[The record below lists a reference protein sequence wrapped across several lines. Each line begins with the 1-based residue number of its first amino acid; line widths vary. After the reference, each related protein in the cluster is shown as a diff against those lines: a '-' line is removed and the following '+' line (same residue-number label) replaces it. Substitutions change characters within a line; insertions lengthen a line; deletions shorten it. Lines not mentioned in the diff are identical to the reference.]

1 MKNMELI
8 SLFKKNFTII
18 VLTFIAPIVVQAKI
32 KCWTNKE
39 GIKECGDRIPPQY
52 AQEASEEF
60 SDGGILLKKNPRA
73 KKIDQINRDN
83 KLANAQADKEKA
95 DQLLINMF
103 SNVTEIYSARDKKI
117 AQINQEIR
125 LIETRMQKLIENKL
139 KIESVIEKS
148 NPDGHDRIARLKK
161 DLNSTEDQI
170 EKSNQFILEK
180 ENELSLI
187 LQKYR
192 KDSERFIELQTSR

>member
-1 MKNMELI
+1 MELI

>member
-1 MKNMELI
+1 MELI

-52 AQEASEEF
+52 AQEASEEV

>member
-1 MKNMELI
+1 MELI
-8 SLFKKNFTII
+8 SLYKKNFAII
-18 VLTFIAPIVVQAKI
+18 FLTFIAPIVVQAKI

-60 SDGGILLKKNPRA
+60 SDGGILLKKNPKA
-73 KKIDQINRDN
+73 KKIDQVNQDN
-83 KLANAQADKEKA
+83 KLANAQANKEKA

-103 SNVTEIYSARDKKI
+103 SNVSEIYSARDKKI
-117 AQINQEIR
+117 EQINQEIR

-148 NPDGHDRIARLKK
+148 NPDGKDRIARLKN
-161 DLNSTEDQI
+161 DLISTEVQI

-180 ENELSLI
+180 ENELSLV
-187 LQKYR
+187 LQKYKR
-192 KDSERFIELQTSR
+192 DSERFIELQTNR

>member
-1 MKNMELI
+1 MELI
-8 SLFKKNFTII
+8 SLYKKNFAII

-73 KKIDQINRDN
+73 KKINQINQDN

-117 AQINQEIR
+117 AQINQEIK

-139 KIESVIEKS
+139 KIESVIKKS
-148 NPDGHDRIARLKK
+148 NPDGHDRIARLKN

-192 KDSERFIELQTSR
+192 KDSERFIELQSSR

>member
-1 MKNMELI
+1 MELI
-8 SLFKKNFTII
+8 SLYKKNFAII
-18 VLTFIAPIVVQAKI
+18 FLTFIAPIVVQAKI

-60 SDGGILLKKNPRA
+60 SDGGILLKKNPKA
-73 KKIDQINRDN
+73 KKIDQVNQDN
-83 KLANAQADKEKA
+83 KLANAQANKEKA

-103 SNVTEIYSARDKKI
+103 SNVSEIYSARDKKI
-117 AQINQEIR
+117 EQINQEIR

-148 NPDGHDRIARLKK
+148 NPDGKDRIARLKN
-161 DLNSTEDQI
+161 DLISTEVQI

-180 ENELSLI
+180 ENELSLV
-187 LQKYR
+187 
-192 KDSERFIELQTSR
+192 

>member
-1 MKNMELI
+1 MELI
-8 SLFKKNFTII
+8 SLYKKNFAII
-18 VLTFIAPIVVQAKI
+18 FLTFIAPIVVQAKI

-60 SDGGILLKKNPRA
+60 SDGGILLKKNPKA
-73 KKIDQINRDN
+73 KKIDQVNQDN
-83 KLANAQADKEKA
+83 KLANAQANKEKA

-103 SNVTEIYSARDKKI
+103 SNVSEIYSARDKKI
-117 AQINQEIR
+117 EQINQEIR

-148 NPDGHDRIARLKK
+148 NPDGKDRIARLKN
-161 DLNSTEDQI
+161 DLISTEVQI
-170 EKSNQFILEK
+170 EKINQFILEK
-180 ENELSLI
+180 ENELSLV
-187 LQKYR
+187 LQKYK
-192 KDSERFIELQTSR
+192 KDSERFIELQTNR

>member
-1 MKNMELI
+1 MELI
-8 SLFKKNFTII
+8 SLYKKNFAII
-18 VLTFIAPIVVQAKI
+18 FLTFIAPIVVQAKI

-60 SDGGILLKKNPRA
+60 SDGGILLKKNPKA
-73 KKIDQINRDN
+73 KKIDQVNQDN
-83 KLANAQADKEKA
+83 KLANAQANKEKA

-103 SNVTEIYSARDKKI
+103 SNVSEIYSARDKKI
-117 AQINQEIR
+117 EQINQEIR

-148 NPDGHDRIARLKK
+148 NPDGKDRIARLKN
-161 DLNSTEDQI
+161 DLISTEVQI

-180 ENELSLI
+180 ENELSLV
-187 LQKYR
+187 LQKYK
-192 KDSERFIELQTSR
+192 KDSERFIELQTNR

>member
-8 SLFKKNFTII
+8 SLYKKNFAII
-18 VLTFIAPIVVQAKI
+18 FLTFIAPIVVQAKI

-60 SDGGILLKKNPRA
+60 SDGGILLKKNPKA
-73 KKIDQINRDN
+73 KKIDQVNQDN
-83 KLANAQADKEKA
+83 KLANAQANKEKA

-103 SNVTEIYSARDKKI
+103 SNVSEIYSARDKKI
-117 AQINQEIR
+117 EQINQEIR

-148 NPDGHDRIARLKK
+148 NPDGKDRIARLKN
-161 DLNSTEDQI
+161 DLISTEVQI

-180 ENELSLI
+180 ENELSLV
-187 LQKYR
+187 LQKYK
-192 KDSERFIELQTSR
+192 KDSERFIELQTNR